1 MVTWQPISSFL
12 FIPKDLMVYLA
23 LEVIGFWP
31 DKSDKTLMA
40 LVSLSP
46 EAPVDFYSI
55 SEITF
60 IIFISSICLKDFFGF
75 IFKVFIFC
83 FFV

>member
-46 EAPVDFYSI
+46 EAPVDFY
-55 SEITF
+55 
-60 IIFISSICLKDFFGF
+60 
-75 IFKVFIFC
+75 
-83 FFV
+83 

>member
-12 FIPKDLMVYLA
+12 LMLKDLMVYLA

-31 DKSDKTLMA
+31 DKSDKTLIA

-46 EAPVDFYSI
+46 EAP
-55 SEITF
+55 
-60 IIFISSICLKDFFGF
+60 IFLIEF
-75 IFKVFIFC
+75 
-83 FFV
+83 